1 MPEVTTHTMAS
12 HSFDPAGR
20 SFLVTGGAGF
30 IGSHIVRRLVTGGA
44 RVRVLDLLT
53 TGRRENLADV
63 IDQVELFEGDVSDM
77 ATVRQ
82 AIAGV
87 DYALHLAA
95 LVSVPESIEQPDRNF
110 TVNLVGTHNVL
121 RAACDAAVRRVV
133 FSSSC
138 AVYGDQAAPHHEN
151 LLPRPLSP
159 YAAAKLAGEQLC
171 HSFTHVYGLPTVC
184 LRYFNVFGP
193 YQNPYGGYAAAIP
206 QFVTA
211 LLDGKQPR
219 IFGDG
224 RQSRDFVYVAN
235 VVEANLLACGA
246 EAVIGGVFNI
256 GTGHETSLLELLAIL
271 NDLTGQAIEPVFA
284 PARIGDI
291 RRSYSHIARAAT
303 ALGYQPAIGL
313 AEGLRETVGWYCNG
327 GAGSWDQAE
336 QKATMARQ
344 TRQTAPLAPGPLPH
358 RLERSNRLSSWLWHL
373 ANNML
378 K

>member
-1 MPEVTTHTMAS
+1 MPEATTHTTAS
-12 HSFDPAGR
+12 PSFDLAGR
-20 SFLVTGGAGF
+20 SCLVTGGAGF

-53 TGRRENLADV
+53 TGRRENLADL
-63 IDQVELFEGDVSDM
+63 IDQVELFEGDVSDR

-87 DYALHLAA
+87 DYVLHLAA
-95 LVSVPESIEQPDRNF
+95 LVSVPESIDHPDRNF

-121 RAACDAAVRRVV
+121 RAARDAAVRRVV

-138 AVYGDQAAPHHEN
+138 AVYGDQAAPHHES

-224 RQSRDFVYVAN
+224 CQSRDFVYVAN

-246 EAVIGGVFNI
+246 ESAVGGVFNI

-271 NDLTGQAIEPVFA
+271 GDLTGQAIEPVFSS
-284 PARIGDI
+284 PRVGDI
-291 RRSYSHIARAAT
+291 RRSYSNIARAAT
-303 ALGYQPAIGL
+303 ALGYQPTIGL
-313 AEGLRETVGWYCNG
+313 TEGLRETVAWYCNSRD
-327 GAGSWDQAE
+327 GSWNQVE
-336 QKATMARQ
+336 RKATTVRR
-344 TRQTAPLAPGPLPH
+344 TRRVAPLAPGVLPQGLEKNS
-358 RLERSNRLSSWLWHL
+358 RLNSWLWHL
-373 ANNML
+373 ADNML